1 MHSGNRYQPPRRS
14 RESASAALRESG
26 SGLELSD
33 IVALNDTGQLEALLP
48 PITAGTCGWCRE
60 HGLVRDLGGFLCQ
73 TCISMAFELIRATVA
88 DDPGSYAAL
97 VKKIDSRKRITAETI
112 H

>member
-1 MHSGNRYQPPRRS
+1 MNSDSYNRH
-14 RESASAALRESG
+14 EGG
-26 SGLELSD
+26 SGLALSD
-33 IVALNDTGQLEALLP
+33 IVALNDAGQLDPLLP
-48 PITAGTCGWCRE
+48 PITTGTCGWCRE

-88 DDPGSYAAL
+88 DDADAYAAQ
-97 VKKIDSRKRITAETI
+97 VQKIDSRKRITAETI

>member
-14 RESASAALRESG
+14 RESAGAALREG
-26 SGLELSD
+26 SCLELSD
-33 IVALNDTGQLEALLP
+33 IVALNDAGQLDPLLP
-48 PITAGTCGWCRE
+48 PITTGTCGWCRE

-88 DDPGSYAAL
+88 DDADAYAVL
-97 VKKIDSRKRITAETI
+97 VKKIDSRKRITRETI

>member
-14 RESASAALRESG
+14 REPASAALRES

-33 IVALNDTGQLEALLP
+33 IVALNDAGQLDPLLP
-48 PITAGTCGWCRE
+48 PITTGTCGWCRE
-60 HGLVRDLGGFLCQ
+60 HGLVRDLNGFLCQ
-73 TCISMAFELIRATVA
+73 TCISIAFELIRAAVEDDA
-88 DDPGSYAAL
+88 DAYAVL
-97 VKKIDSRKRITAETI
+97 IRKIDSRKRITDEII

>member
-14 RESASAALRESG
+14 RESASALRESG

-33 IVALNDTGQLEALLP
+33 IVALNDAGQLDPLLP
-48 PITAGTCGWCRE
+48 PITTGTCGWCRE
-60 HGLVRDLGGFLCQ
+60 HGLVRDLNGFLCQ

-88 DDPGSYAAL
+88 GDADSYAVL
-97 VKKIDSRKRITAETI
+97 VKKIDSRKRITGETI

>member
-14 RESASAALRESG
+14 RESATAALRES

-33 IVALNDTGQLEALLP
+33 IVALNDAGQLDPLLP
-48 PITAGTCGWCRE
+48 PITTGTCGWCLE

-73 TCISMAFELIRATVA
+73 TCISMAFELIRAAVA
-88 DDPGSYAAL
+88 DDANAYAVL
-97 VKKIDSRKRITAETI
+97 EKKIDFRKRIAGETV

>member
-1 MHSGNRYQPPRRS
+1 VNRAIRKRPLKANRQDGD
-14 RESASAALRESG
+14 AALRD
-26 SGLELSD
+26 SGLVLSD
-33 IVALNDTGQLEALLP
+33 IVTLKDSGQLDPLLP
-48 PITAGTCGWCRE
+48 PIAPGTCGWCRE

-88 DDPGSYAAL
+88 DDADAYAAQ
-97 VKKIDSRKRITAETI
+97 VQKIDSRKRITAETI